1 VFSVIL
7 MIVEAVLIFMMG
19 MMAVVSVMSNCLF
32 ARRRVGLGVSLG
44 VDLTVDLTV
53 VMMPVR
59 DDHGTDEGDPRAREG
74 ETDAPSALTLR
85 GMISAKPA
93 ARHLVQAR
101 DRQQQR
107 T

>member
-1 VFSVIL
+1 

-44 VDLTVDLTV
+44 VDLTV